1 MNTKILS
8 GNTLK
13 IIAAIAMLIDHIG
26 MMFFPKA
33 VIFRIIGRLAF
44 PIFAFMIAESAK
56 YTKNKLK
63 HFMLMFSLA
72 FVCQVVY
79 YLFDN
84 GSLYMC
90 ILVTFSIS
98 TLLIYT
104 LQRFNKALFKKDAKA
119 TEKIFWGLI
128 FFLGVVATY
137 LVCNIKYRDFVID
150 YGFAGCMTPVAAS
163 LLDFSKTEAPRSV
176 KRLDT
181 IPLRVLCMILPI
193 AIIVYNNI
201 INGKNFGIFL
211 FATLILL
218 LFYSGKRGKRKLKY
232 FFYIFYPLHLV
243 ILEGIYMLIN

>member
-72 FVCQVVY
+72 LVCQVVY

-98 TLLIYT
+98 TLLIYA
-104 LQRFNKALFKKDAKA
+104 LQRFNKALFKKDAKV
-119 TEKIFWGLI
+119 G
-128 FFLGVVATY
+128 GS
-137 LVCNIKYRDFVID
+137 
-150 YGFAGCMTPVAAS
+150 S
-163 LLDFSKTEAPRSV
+163 LFYWTILDFSFKFHHKNDPKVSGSDVFASV
-176 KRLDT
+176 EEN
-181 IPLRVLCMILPI
+181 C
-193 AIIVYNNI
+193 IIFSV
-201 INGKNFGIFL
+201 
-211 FATLILL
+211 
-218 LFYSGKRGKRKLKY
+218 
-232 FFYIFYPLHLV
+232 
-243 ILEGIYMLIN
+243 